1 MDAKELDGLLSGVP
15 VEIARSAW
23 GKDAI
28 TFLQSFYRLLAAT
41 EGSEDAIVRELR
53 GQHCRDFG
61 SDPQCDADGLCIC
74 AMHERAAAALVAERA
89 AKEKAEADLVA
100 RERTWNTAMNASDR
114 TTSEWRR
121 ACKQAEAE
129 RDELKRHAELLPILA
144 SVWFFGDFKAETFHE
159 RLMQTIM
166 ESAGLWPIADDRD
179 LDEKVAAYRA
189 AFPKDAP

>member
-1 MDAKELDGLLSGVP
+1 MSSAKELRDNWNNFGHDIRNLSS
-15 VEIARSAW
+15 ESNATILRAL
-23 GKDAI
+23 D
-28 TFLQSFYRLLAAT
+28 LLAAT
-41 EGSEDAIVRELR
+41 EGSTDEIVRELR

-74 AMHERAAAALVAERA
+74 AMHERAAAALVAMRA

-129 RDELKRHAELLPILA
+129 RDELKRHAEA
-144 SVWFFGDFKAETFHE
+144 MAEELQWIACRYDDSKSTRE
-159 RLMQTIM
+159 CAADAYEMK
-166 ESAGLWPIADDRD
+166 SAAAQALH
-179 LDEKVAAYRA
+179 AYRA
-189 AFPKDAP
+189 TQEKS